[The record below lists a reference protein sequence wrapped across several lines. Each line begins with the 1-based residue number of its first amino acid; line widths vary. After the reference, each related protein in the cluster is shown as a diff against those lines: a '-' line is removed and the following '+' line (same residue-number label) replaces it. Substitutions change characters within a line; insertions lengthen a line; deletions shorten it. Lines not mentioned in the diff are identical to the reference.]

1 MILGN
6 FRPHFRGRPIGSFL
20 KCRHRSLGS
29 KYGQVGHSESE
40 PNYPRNTIIS
50 THVYLGLPATSY
62 QRLPAASS
70 PSRFESLSMAH
81 IHHLV
86 AQPPFTSSQIARIS
100 DPVHYYG
107 PSPVDFELRI
117 CARPFSKFRNSSFEH
132 MRLYTCRLLEGS
144 AI

>member
-6 FRPHFRGRPIGSFL
+6 FRPHFRGRPTGSFP
-20 KCRHRSLGS
+20 KCRHRSVGS
-29 KYGQVGHSESE
+29 KYGRVGHSERLRARLSKE
-40 PNYPRNTIIS
+40 HDIS
-50 THVYLGLPATSY
+50 TRVYFGLPAISY
-62 QRLPAASS
+62 QLSATTS
-70 PSRFESLSMAH
+70 PSRLESLSMAH

-117 CARPFSKFRNSSFEH
+117 CARPFSKLRSSSFEH